1 VAGAPQVGRDQAIG
15 RHGHSKG
22 NQKLKK
28 KHGEGDPGSGPC
40 WEANLTSLESST
52 SEDRLHFVVH
62 CPRKRE
68 EEGESPDDGK
78 SPVAIS
84 ELSSYT
90 QWCRNHLEWFGK
102 VSNFKSFKY
111 QVNFRL
117 RELKELI
124 KYLFLFM
131 YFLRIHAFV
140 FNIIDQPGI
149 YPLQW
154 LSWCKRRQTQRHSE

>member
-1 VAGAPQVGRDQAIG
+1 MIITVADNPFIQMEIVNRNVDQKCCP
-15 RHGHSKG
+15 SK
-22 NQKLKK
+22 L
-28 KHGEGDPGSGPC
+28 DIV
-40 WEANLTSLESST
+40 T
-52 SEDRLHFVVH
+52 
-62 CPRKRE
+62 
-68 EEGESPDDGK
+68 
-78 SPVAIS
+78 IS

-149 YPLQW
+149 YPLRW
-154 LSWCKRRQTQRHSE
+154 LSWCKRRQTQRHSETMKSFPISSMTLLSDQSKSVWV

>member
-1 VAGAPQVGRDQAIG
+1 MVIG
-15 RHGHSKG
+15 TFRSDTVFLQL
-22 NQKLKK
+22 NQYSQILRRQCCL
-28 KHGEGDPGSGPC
+28 PP
-40 WEANLTSLESST
+40 T
-52 SEDRLHFVVH
+52 

-78 SPVAIS
+78 SPVAWAINKTFRATTNCRCLGWTTTKMIITVADNPFIQMEIVNRNDDQKCCPSKLDIATIS

-117 RELKELI
+117 RELIELI

-131 YFLRIHAFV
+131 YFCV
-140 FNIIDQPGI
+140 FMHLCLI
-149 YPLQW
+149 
-154 LSWCKRRQTQRHSE
+154 

>member
-1 VAGAPQVGRDQAIG
+1 MEIVNRNVDQKCCP
-15 RHGHSKG
+15 SK
-22 NQKLKK
+22 L
-28 KHGEGDPGSGPC
+28 DIV
-40 WEANLTSLESST
+40 T
-52 SEDRLHFVVH
+52 
-62 CPRKRE
+62 
-68 EEGESPDDGK
+68 
-78 SPVAIS
+78 IS

-140 FNIIDQPGI
+140 FNIIDRPGI
-149 YPLQW
+149 YPLRW
-154 LSWCKRRQTQRHSE
+154 LSWCKRRQTQRHSETVENFPISVKVLRGQIPKLVSLTLSSLQCRQKL